1 MKMLRDIL
9 SAEFSPGSHLLNL
22 LRILHCE
29 TKKSDKCIPG
39 KILSPEIFKVLLSIL
54 YTDAKKVLKTSKI
67 AKSEHK
73 LVIFLG
79 SFAFPFIDLRSL

>member
-9 SAEFSPGSHLLNL
+9 STEFSPGSHLLSL

-39 KILSPEIFKVLLSIL
+39 KILSPETFKVLLSIL
-54 YTDAKKVLKTSKI
+54 YTDAKKIVKNLKDCKI
-67 AKSEHK
+67 RA
-73 LVIFLG
+73 
-79 SFAFPFIDLRSL
+79 